1 MKTLN
6 ENCKTRFTEIDSQHQ
21 AGSEKEE
28 LGSCATGKE
37 FDWEKNKGNR
47 LNLSC
52 QKINLK
58 RHRFES
64 KMYFFS
70 HFFA

>member
-21 AGSEKEE
+21 AGYEKEK

-37 FDWEKNKGNR
+37 FDWEKK
-47 LNLSC
+47 
-52 QKINLK
+52 
-58 RHRFES
+58 
-64 KMYFFS
+64 
-70 HFFA
+70 